1 MKFPI
6 FPVQASTYAE
16 HVDVFFYMLATFN
29 AVFTVGVTAV
39 VIFLG
44 TKYRQ
49 IPGSGR
55 KSKTFHS
62 MKIEL
67 LWTGIPLILAIGIF
81 VWGATLYYEFATPP
95 ANTLDINV
103 EGKQWMWKLQHP
115 NGTREVNELHIPKG
129 RPVKLTMTSQD
140 VIHDF
145 FVPAFRVKQD
155 VLPAVY
161 STLWFQATQVG
172 EFPLF
177 CAEYCGTQHST
188 MGGKVVVMEPS
199 DYEQWVAGGP
209 ALTPVKAGEALFQ
222 QMGCATCHM
231 SGDLSRGPNLGG
243 VFGKE
248 VKVKVGND
256 VQTVV
261 ANEEY
266 IRESIMNPTAKV
278 VEGYSPLMPTFA
290 NQLKDEDVLNLVA
303 YIKSLSAATSK

>member
-1 MKFPI
+1 MNFPI
-6 FPVQASTYAE
+6 FPVQASTFAE
-16 HVDVFFYMLATFN
+16 HLDPMFYLLAAFICVYTI
-29 AVFTVGVTAV
+29 GVTV
-39 VIFLG
+39 VLIYFG

-62 MKIEL
+62 MKLEL
-67 LWTGIPLILAIGIF
+67 LWTGIPLVIAIGIF
-81 VWGATLYYEFATPP
+81 VWGAILFYDFHNAPP
-95 ANTLDINV
+95 NTLDINV
-103 EGKQWMWKLQHP
+103 EAKQWMWKLQHP
-115 NGTREVNELHIPKG
+115 NGMREVNELHVPKG

-140 VIHDF
+140 VIHNF

-161 STLWFQATQVG
+161 STLWFEATKVG
-172 EFPLF
+172 EYPLF

-188 MGGKVVVMEPS
+188 MGGRIVVMEPA

-209 ALTPVKAGEALFQ
+209 ALTPTKAGEALFQ

-243 VFGKE
+243 VFGTE
-248 VKVKVGND
+248 IKVKVGND
-256 VQTVV
+256 VQTIT

-266 IRESIMNPTAKV
+266 IRESIMNPAVKV

-290 NQLKDEDVLNLVA
+290 NQLKDDDVLNLIA
-303 YIKSLSAATSK
+303 YIKSLSATQSK

>member
-1 MKFPI
+1 MNLPI
-6 FPVQASTYAE
+6 FPVQASTFAE
-16 HVDVFFYMLATFN
+16 HLDPMFYLLAAFICVYTI
-29 AVFTVGVTAV
+29 GVTAV
-39 VIFLG
+39 LIYFG

-62 MKIEL
+62 MKLEL
-67 LWTGIPLILAIGIF
+67 LWTGIPLVIAIGIF
-81 VWGATLYYEFATPP
+81 VWGAILFYDFHNAPP
-95 ANTLDINV
+95 NTLDINV
-103 EGKQWMWKLQHP
+103 EAKQWMWKLQHP
-115 NGTREVNELHIPKG
+115 NGMREVNELHVPKG

-140 VIHDF
+140 VIHNF

-161 STLWFQATQVG
+161 STLWFEATKVG
-172 EFPLF
+172 EYPLF

-188 MGGKVVVMEPS
+188 MGGRIVVMEPA

-209 ALTPVKAGEALFQ
+209 ALTPTKAGEALFQ

-243 VFGKE
+243 VFGTE
-248 VKVKVGND
+248 IKVKVGND
-256 VQTVV
+256 VQTIT

-266 IRESIMNPTAKV
+266 IRESIMNPAVKV

-290 NQLKDEDVLNLVA
+290 NQLKDDDVLNLIA
-303 YIKSLSAATSK
+303 YIKSLSATQSK